1 MKPFKNITLFTLLL
15 VTANLSFSQSHVQH
29 AHASVEHHGAHS
41 HTTHATTFGQ
51 PGKASQVSRT
61 ITISMKDNMRFTP
74 ANITVKRGETVKFVV
89 KNEGKLKHEMVLG
102 SAKALKAHAEM
113 MRQSPDMQHD
123 DPNQVSLDA
132 GQAGELIWQFSRA
145 GKVDFACLQAG
156 HFEAGMVGNI
166 KVVGRQ

>member
-1 MKPFKNITLFTLLL
+1 MKPLKQIKHVALFTLLL
-15 VTANLSFSQSHVQH
+15 VTANLSFSQAHTHSHT
-29 AHASVEHHGAHS
+29 A
-41 HTTHATTFGQ
+41 HTTHATAFGK
-51 PGKASQVSRT
+51 PGKAEQVSRT
-61 ITISMKDNMRFTP
+61 ITVTMKDSMRFTP
-74 ANITVKRGETVKFVV
+74 SNITVKRGETVKFIV

-102 SAKALKAHAEM
+102 TAKDLKEHAEM

-132 GQAGELIWQFSRA
+132 GQTGELIWQFNRA

-166 KVVGRQ
+166 KVVRNF